1 MISSIHKIM
10 LIVLVGGFPALISMD
25 LTPCC
30 ADMTSSVDRSCC
42 CHFQD
47 LETLES
53 ENSLPS
59 GDHDTC
65 TCICNLGFFAIQGSS
80 VMNAP
85 GVTGFPLDLFKW
97 DKRAPVQVLLPGEHA
112 SGYCCAGRLLRVQLS
127 SLLC

>member
-10 LIVLVGGFPALISMD
+10 LIVLVGGFPVLISMGMI
-25 LTPCC
+25 PCC

-42 CHFQD
+42 CHSQD
-47 LETLES
+47 LETPEN

-59 GDHDTC
+59 DDHD

-80 VMNAP
+80 VMDAP
-85 GVTGFPLDLFKW
+85 GVTGLSLDLFRW
-97 DKRAPVQVLLPGEHA
+97 DQRAPVQVPLPGEHA